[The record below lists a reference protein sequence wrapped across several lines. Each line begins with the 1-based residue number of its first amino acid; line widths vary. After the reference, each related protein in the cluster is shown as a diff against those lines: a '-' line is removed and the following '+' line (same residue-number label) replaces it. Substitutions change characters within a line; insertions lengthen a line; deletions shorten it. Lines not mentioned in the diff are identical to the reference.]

1 MMDLDEL
8 DELLFVDE
16 DDDWTTLPETAGDDA
31 FSDEEEDF
39 LLDETEAETLRY
51 LVLLDQLDALELAYQ
66 RAGDIA
72 EPEPE

>member
-1 MMDLDEL
+1 MIDLDEL

-16 DDDWTTLPETAGDDA
+16 DEDWTTLPETVWDDV
-31 FSDEEEDF
+31 FSDEEDF

-51 LVLLDQLDALELAYQ
+51 LVMLDQLDALEGAYQ
-66 RAGDIA
+66 RAGDMA